1 MKTKKKKGKRAVA
14 SADELDGESALLAR
28 DDMSMLSLREIPW
41 APGSAGA
48 VAVRGGE
55 GGVVEIV
62 DSEDEEGE
70 EGGVPSPAVGGM
82 APPPPAASRLLSVAS
97 TPTHPTTAAR
107 CSLALP
113 PTFPPHPTSSRHS
126 LALPTS
132 SPSPFA
138 FGHMTCPSPINTLHL
153 PLTFPTSSPSSFI
166 GHMTTPPPAPSPST
180 TTFGNHDHH
189 HHILPRH
196 HHGRFYSTAN
206 ISSFAGQRTRSESP
220 SQNGLPPTART
231 GLGGRGREV

>member
-1 MKTKKKKGKRAVA
+1 MKTKKKKGKRAAA
-14 SADELDGESALLAR
+14 SSDELDGESALLAR
-28 DDMSMLSLREIPW
+28 DDMLKLSLREIPW

-70 EGGVPSPAVGGM
+70 EGGSGVPPPALGGM
-82 APPPPAASRLLSVAS
+82 APPPTASRLLSVAP
-97 TPTHPTTAAR
+97 TPTSTRPASVAAR
-107 CSLALP
+107 YSLALP
-113 PTFPPHPTSSRHS
+113 PTFPPHLTSSRHS

-132 SPSPFA
+132 SPSPLA
-138 FGHMTCPSPINTLHL
+138 FTHTTAPSPINGPHPSLASST
-153 PLTFPTSSPSSFI
+153 SPSPFLLGNTSF
-166 GHMTTPPPAPSPST
+166 TN
-180 TTFGNHDHH
+180 FGNHDHH

-206 ISSFAGQRTRSESP
+206 ISSFAGKRTRSENP
-220 SQNGLPPTART
+220 SQDGLPPTART
-231 GLGGRGREV
+231 GFGGGGRGV